1 MFMDLW
7 VYVVKLVPF
16 ESGRTFTVCL
26 TVIVLQMLKG
36 IELGITKPIL
46 ECSFGHGALHL
57 TVDSPA
63 AANPHSHNLL
73 HPRVG

>member
-7 VYVVKLVPF
+7 VCVVKLVPF

-46 ECSFGHGALHL
+46 ECSFGHGALIL
-57 TVDSPA
+57 YVDIPA
-63 AANPHSHNLL
+63 AANPQSH
-73 HPRVG
+73 

>member
-36 IELGITKPIL
+36 IELGITKLIL

-63 AANPHSHNLL
+63 AANPHSHNLP

>member
-7 VYVVKLVPF
+7 VCVVKLVPF
-16 ESGRTFTVCL
+16 ESGRTFTLCL
-26 TVIVLQMLKG
+26 IVIVLQMLKG

-46 ECSFGHGALHL
+46 ERSFGHGALHL

-63 AANPHSHNLL
+63 AANSHSHSLP